1 MTKFDTETVKMVA
14 DALGCSVP
22 TAAARREAAEMLLS
36 LVAERDALVQ
46 REDERNEAAD
56 EQFAELE
63 AERDAALAEVERLRK
78 TLGE

>member
-36 LVAERDALVQ
+36 LVAERDA
-46 REDERNEAAD
+46 
-56 EQFAELE
+56 
-63 AERDAALAEVERLRK
+63 ALAEVERLRK

>member
-46 REDERNEAAD
+46 REEERKRARMRE
-56 EQFAELE
+56 ELLARLTPE
-63 AERDAALAEVERLRK
+63 EREL
-78 TLGE
+78 LGV